1 MKNSNNNVSPMKKNK
16 EIINTDTYDFDIAA
30 PDAGAMVESLRAF
43 GYDLPTSISDLIDN
57 SISAVA
63 KNVWL
68 KFYWNGE
75 NSTISIKDDGCG
87 MSEEDLINAMR
98 PGSRSPLEERDT
110 EDLGRFGL
118 GLKTASF
125 SQCRRLTVATKS
137 AGQKIAIRCWDI
149 DHVVKTGE
157 WRLLKINIKNAD
169 GYFSDL
175 EKMEHGTIVLWDNI
189 DRIVGGT
196 RVNNGKDH
204 RLFLERVDGVKNHLA
219 MVFHRYLERGR
230 LKIWINDMPVESW
243 DPFLKNEKATQLL
256 NEESFIISGKMVVN
270 PYVLP
275 HHSKIDE
282 ETHKSAAGPRG
293 WNAQQGFY
301 VYRNERLI
309 VAGNWLGLGFKKE
322 EHYKLARIQVDIPN
336 SMDYE
341 WEIDVKKSV
350 ARPPAVLRDDLK
362 RIAKLTR
369 ERAADIYRHRGKVI
383 ARASASNFVF
393 VWEKKVRHGKIF
405 YSLNRQHPLI
415 KEVLENSDEHNPAIR
430 ALIRLIEETIPVPLI
445 AMNNSENPDK
455 QVKPFEKIPSEE
467 LIEVMTE
474 VYKSLLVS
482 GLTIAEAQNRLAVM
496 EPFNYYP
503 ELVASFIESQ
513 KQEVKYDRL

>member
-1 MKNSNNNVSPMKKNK
+1 MVYYMEK
-16 EIINTDTYDFDIAA
+16 TDSYDFDIAA
-30 PDAGAMVESLRAF
+30 PDAGAMIESLRAF

-57 SISAVA
+57 SIFAGA

-75 NSTISIKDDGCG
+75 NSTISIKDDGYG
-87 MSEEDLINAMR
+87 MNESELINAMR
-98 PGSRSPLEERDT
+98 PGSRSPLDERDT
-110 EDLGRFGL
+110 DDLGRFGL

-125 SQCRRLTVATKS
+125 SQCRKLTVATKS
-137 AGQKIAIRCWDI
+137 AKQNIAIRCWDI
-149 DHVVKTGE
+149 DEVVKTGE
-157 WRLLKINIKNAD
+157 WRLFKINIKNTD
-169 GYFSDL
+169 GCFSDL
-175 EKMEHGTIVLWDNI
+175 ENMEHGTIVLWENI
-189 DRIVGGT
+189 DRIVTGT
-196 RVNNGKDH
+196 RVESEKDQ
-204 RLFLERVDGVKNHLA
+204 RLFLERVDNVKKHLA
-219 MVFHRYLERGR
+219 MVFHRFLERGR
-230 LKIWINDMPVESW
+230 FKIWINDRTVEAW

-256 NEESFIISGKMVVN
+256 NEESFLISGKMVVN

-275 HHSKIDE
+275 HRSKIDD
-282 ETHKSAAGPRG
+282 ETYNLAEGLKG

-301 VYRNERLI
+301 IYRNERLI
-309 VAGNWLGLGFKKE
+309 LAGNWLGLGFKKD

-336 SMDYE
+336 SMDME
-341 WEIDVKKSV
+341 WEIDVKKSI

-383 ARASASNFVF
+383 ARASASDFVF

-415 KEVLENSDEHNPAIR
+415 KEVLENSDENNPAIR

-445 AMNNSENPDK
+445 AINNSENPDK

-474 VYKSLLVS
+474 VYKSLIVS
-482 GLTIAEAQNRLAVM
+482 GLTIPEAQKRLAVM

-503 ELVASFIESQ
+503 EFVVNFIESINR
-513 KQEVKYDRL
+513 KVNYD

>member
-1 MKNSNNNVSPMKKNK
+1 MEK
-16 EIINTDTYDFDIAA
+16 TDSYDFDIAA
-30 PDAGAMVESLRAF
+30 PDAGAMIESLRAF
-43 GYDLPTSISDLIDN
+43 GYDLPTSISDIIDN
-57 SISAVA
+57 SISAGA

-68 KFYWNGE
+68 KFFWNGE
-75 NSTISIKDDGCG
+75 KSTIYIKDDGCG
-87 MSEEDLINAMR
+87 MIESELINAMR
-98 PGSRSPLEERDT
+98 PGSRSPLDERDPG
-110 EDLGRFGL
+110 DLGRFGL

-125 SQCRRLTVATKS
+125 SQCRKLTVATKS
-137 AGQKIAIRCWDI
+137 AGQNIAIRCWDI
-149 DHVVKTGE
+149 DEVVKTGE
-157 WRLLKINIKNAD
+157 WRLFKINKKNAD

-175 EKMEHGTIVLWDNI
+175 KKMEHGTIVLWDNI
-189 DRIVGGT
+189 DRIVNGT
-196 RVNNGKDH
+196 RVDSEKDH
-204 RLFLERVDGVKNHLA
+204 RLFLERLDNVKQHLA
-219 MVFHRYLERGR
+219 MVFHRFLERGKF
-230 LKIWINDMPVESW
+230 KIWINDRPVEAW

-256 NEESFIISGKMVVN
+256 NEENFVISGKMVIN

-282 ETHKSAAGPRG
+282 QTHSLAAGPKG

-309 VAGNWLGLGFKKE
+309 LAGNWLGLGFKKE
-322 EHYKLARIQVDIPN
+322 EHYKLARIQLDIPN
-336 SMDYE
+336 SMDME

-383 ARASASNFVF
+383 ARASSSNFVF

-415 KEVLENSDEHNPAIR
+415 KEVLENSDEYNPAIT

-445 AMNNSENPDK
+445 VINNSENPDK
-455 QVKPFEKIPSEE
+455 QFKPFEKIPSDE
-467 LIEVMTE
+467 LIEVMNE
-474 VYKSLLVS
+474 VYKSLIVS
-482 GLTIAEAQNRLAVM
+482 GLTIMEAQKRLAVM

-503 ELVASFIESQ
+503 ELIANFIESINM
-513 KQEVKYDRL
+513 KVNHD

>member
-1 MKNSNNNVSPMKKNK
+1 MEK
-16 EIINTDTYDFDIAA
+16 TDSYDFDIAA
-30 PDAGAMVESLRAF
+30 PDAGAMIESLRAF

-57 SISAVA
+57 SIFAGA

-75 NSTISIKDDGCG
+75 NSTISIKDDGYG
-87 MSEEDLINAMR
+87 MNESELINAMR
-98 PGSRSPLEERDT
+98 PGSRSPLDERDT
-110 EDLGRFGL
+110 DDLGRFGL

-125 SQCRRLTVATKS
+125 SQCRKLTVATKS
-137 AGQKIAIRCWDI
+137 AKQNIAIRCWDI
-149 DHVVKTGE
+149 DEVVKTGE
-157 WRLLKINIKNAD
+157 WRLFKINIKNTD
-169 GYFSDL
+169 GCFSDL
-175 EKMEHGTIVLWDNI
+175 ENMEHGTIVLWENI
-189 DRIVGGT
+189 DRIVTGT
-196 RVNNGKDH
+196 RVESEKDQ
-204 RLFLERVDGVKNHLA
+204 RLFLERVDNVKKHLA
-219 MVFHRYLERGR
+219 MVFHRFLERGR
-230 LKIWINDMPVESW
+230 FKIWINDRTVESW
-243 DPFLKNEKATQLL
+243 DPLLNNEKATQLL
-256 NEESFIISGKMVVN
+256 NEESFLISGKMVVN

-275 HHSKIDE
+275 HRSKIDD
-282 ETHKSAAGPRG
+282 ETYNLAEGLKG

-301 VYRNERLI
+301 IYRNERLI
-309 VAGNWLGLGFKKE
+309 LAGNWLGLGFKKD

-336 SMDYE
+336 SMDME
-341 WEIDVKKSV
+341 WEIDVKKSI

-383 ARASASNFVF
+383 ARASASDFVF

-415 KEVLENSDEHNPAIR
+415 KEVLENSDENNPAIR

-445 AMNNSENPDK
+445 AINNSENPDK

-474 VYKSLLVS
+474 VYKSLIVS
-482 GLTIAEAQNRLAVM
+482 GLTIPEAQKRLAVM

-503 ELVASFIESQ
+503 EFVVNFIESINR
-513 KQEVKYDRL
+513 KVNYD

>member
-1 MKNSNNNVSPMKKNK
+1 MEKIDSC
-16 EIINTDTYDFDIAA
+16 EFDIAA
-30 PDAGAMVESLRAF
+30 PDAGAMIESLRAF

-57 SISAVA
+57 SITAGA

-68 KFYWNGE
+68 KFFWNGE

-87 MSEEDLINAMR
+87 MSEKDLINAMR
-98 PGSRSPLEERDT
+98 PGSRSPLEERAPD
-110 EDLGRFGL
+110 DLGRFGL

-125 SQCRRLTVATKS
+125 SQCRKLTVATKS
-137 AGQKIAIRCWDI
+137 TGQNIAIRCWDI
-149 DHVVKTGE
+149 DEVVKTGE
-157 WRLLKINIKNAD
+157 WRLFKINKKNAD
-169 GYFSDL
+169 GCFSYL
-175 EKMEHGTIVLWDNI
+175 EKMENGTIVLWENI
-189 DRIVGGT
+189 DRIVNDT
-196 RVNNGKDH
+196 RVESEKDH
-204 RLFLERVDGVKNHLA
+204 RLFLERVDNVKKHLA
-219 MVFHRYLERGR
+219 MVFHRFLERGR
-230 LKIWINDMPVESW
+230 PKIWINDRTVEAW

-256 NEESFIISGKMVVN
+256 NEESFLISGKMVIN

-282 ETHKSAAGPRG
+282 KTHSLAAGQKG

-309 VAGNWLGLGFKKE
+309 LAGSWLGLGFKKE
-322 EHYKLARIQVDIPN
+322 EHYKLARIQIDIPN
-336 SMDYE
+336 SMDLE

-383 ARASASNFVF
+383 ARANSSNFVF
-393 VWEKKVRHGKIF
+393 VWEQKVRHGKIF

-415 KEVLENSDEHNPAIR
+415 KEVLENSDEQALKIR
-430 ALIRLIEETIPVPLI
+430 ALIRLIEETVPVTLI
-445 AMNNSENPDK
+445 AINNSENPDRHI
-455 QVKPFEKIPSEE
+455 KPFEKIPSQE

-482 GLTIAEAQNRLAVM
+482 GLTIQEAQNRLAAM
-496 EPFNYYP
+496 EFNYYP
-503 ELVASFIESQ
+503 ELIANFIESINR
-513 KQEVKYDRL
+513 KVNND